1 MDNSISYLYFLP
13 LPIILTWFLL
23 DIVRKLSIKLKI
35 FAIPNERSSHDKI
48 IPTTGGVALCLAFL
62 SVLFFYN
69 LLVDFDFGNDIYY
82 FAVSGV
88 IISIVG
94 FYDDINEMG
103 SFIKLILQIFVFFI
117 ISLADNNL
125 INSFHGLFG
134 IYELGYYESITF
146 SLFVF
151 IVIVN
156 SINLVDGI
164 DGLSSSLSLYFL
176 VIVSYFFYI
185 ASNPFYLL
193 SISFSACV
201 LVFIFFNYSKKNKI
215 FLGDTG
221 SLGLGLVLA
230 VISLGWLNTNQ
241 QYSVALPINP
251 ALFTVLMIAYPL
263 LDVIRVFLLRIYKG
277 ESFMVADRNHLHH
290 KLINI
295 GLSHFKSVILI
306 LFFQSSLLLFNVFI
320 IPELSLHYQI
330 IVNIIVLTFL
340 LVFLYRIPDKSVS

>member
-1 MDNSISYLYFLP
+1 M
-13 LPIILTWFLL
+13 
-23 DIVRKLSIKLKI
+23 
-35 FAIPNERSSHDKI
+35 
-48 IPTTGGVALCLAFL
+48 
-62 SVLFFYN
+62 
-69 LLVDFDFGNDIYY
+69 
-82 FAVSGV
+82 
-88 IISIVG
+88 
-94 FYDDINEMG
+94 
-103 SFIKLILQIFVFFI
+103 
-117 ISLADNNL
+117 
-125 INSFHGLFG
+125 
-134 IYELGYYESITF
+134 
-146 SLFVF
+146 
-151 IVIVN
+151 
-156 SINLVDGI
+156 
-164 DGLSSSLSLYFL
+164 
-176 VIVSYFFYI
+176 IVSYFFYVS
-185 ASNPFYLL
+185 SNPFYLL
-193 SISFSACV
+193 SISFCSCV

-277 ESFMVADRNHLHH
+277 ESFMVADRNHIHH

-295 GLSHFKSVILI
+295 GLSHFKSVVFII
-306 LFFQSSLLLFNVFI
+306 LFQSFLLLFNVFI